1 MLLGSKHNRLP
12 AGALVELTIA
22 CEDIGIVIEPF
33 HFAIEGDTTGYR
45 ESVTQTARGHLHAIQ
60 FVADMGEIDCAVL
73 TVVVAELFLV
83 EESMHRQ
90 GSIEGSTTVT
100 LAQKETIAI
109 GIIDRL
115 RRDAQFAT
123 I

>member
-12 AGALVELTIA
+12 AGALVEFTIA

-33 HFAIEGDTTGYR
+33 HLAIEGDPTGYR
-45 ESVTQTARGHLHAIQ
+45 ESMTQTARGHLHTIQ
-60 FVADMGEIDCAVL
+60 LVADMREIDCAVL
-73 TVVVAELFLV
+73 TVVVAEFLLV
-83 EESMHRQ
+83 EEAMDSQ
-90 GSIEGSTTVT
+90 GCVEGGTTVA